1 MSDNDKVNILWFGN
15 VERKFTYIVHNDLKY
30 SMDALPMINYA
41 SWIIR
46 VKVKVKFDKNQYIT
60 AHTLTFKADCDER
73 LWIVN
78 YE

>member
-1 MSDNDKVNILWFGN
+1 MSDNDKVNILWVET
-15 VERKFTYIVHNDLKY
+15 VERKSTYIVYNGLKY

-41 SWIIR
+41 SWITR

-60 AHTLTFKADCDER
+60 AHTLTFKADCDEQ
-73 LWIVN
+73 LWIMN